1 MWHGNYTCK
10 YQKSMKIADM
20 SLTTEKFK
28 KKKKIWKVRAEIK
41 EIKHH
46 KENAKFQI
54 QIKNT
59 FGIVFV
65 KLI

>member
-1 MWHGNYTCK
+1 M
-10 YQKSMKIADM
+10 
-20 SLTTEKFK
+20 
-28 KKKKIWKVRAEIK
+28 RAEIK

-65 KLI
+65 KLILKSLRGLGKSQISMNQ